1 MIMAR
6 PQARLGD
13 ISSHGGIIIT
23 GAMRTVVNGM
33 PVARFGDLHA
43 CPIPG
48 HGITPIVTGSLDTT
62 TEGMPN
68 ARIGDVTG
76 CGAVI
81 VTGSP
86 DTIDN

>member
-1 MIMAR
+1 MAR

-13 ISSHGGIIIT
+13 ISSHGGMIIT
-23 GAMRTVVNGM
+23 GAIRTVVNGM
-33 PVARFGDLHA
+33 PTARMGDLHA

-48 HGITPIVTGSLDTT
+48 HGLTPIVTGSLDTT

-68 ARIGDVTG
+68 ARVGDVTA

-81 VTGSP
+81 VTGSM
-86 DTIDN
+86 DTTDN

>member
-6 PQARLGD
+6 PKARLGD
-13 ISSHGGIIIT
+13 ITSHGGVIIT
-23 GAMRTVVNGM
+23 GAMLTMIN
-33 PVARFGDLHA
+33 ARPAARMGDLHA

-62 TEGMPN
+62 TEGFPD
-68 ARIGDVTG
+68 ARIGDMAA

-81 VTGSP
+81 VTGSM
-86 DTIDN
+86 DTNDN